1 MNQSIKCELLE
12 YIETTLKELRHYKD
26 LPTEIS
32 DLHHELFNQDY
43 YIIGYY
49 QAEQWLL
56 KHNITAFQ
64 GIEYVHDYEE
74 FHFGE
79 KRSYTNAEALVNMVV
94 YIKGEELLY
103 ELEEEIYV
111 K

>member
-1 MNQSIKCELLE
+1 MNNSIKEELSE
-12 YIETTLKELRHYKD
+12 YITERIKELKSYKE
-26 LPTEIS
+26 LESEIS
-32 DLHHELFNQDY
+32 EVHHELFNQDY

-49 QAEQWLL
+49 QAEQWM
-56 KHNITAFQ
+56 KQHNITAFQ
-64 GIEYVHDYEE
+64 GMEYVHNYES

-79 KRSYTNAEALVNMVV
+79 KRDYTNAEALVNMIV

-103 ELEEEIYV
+103 ELESEIYA

>member
-12 YIETTLKELRHYKD
+12 HIETTIKELRHYKE
-26 LPTEIS
+26 LPSEIS
-32 DLHHELFNQDY
+32 EVHHKLFNEYY

-49 QAEQWLL
+49 QAEQWML

-64 GIEYVHDYEE
+64 GIEYVHDYEYL
-74 FHFGE
+74 HFGE
-79 KRSYTNAEALVNMVV
+79 KRNYTDAEALVNMIV

-103 ELEEEIYV
+103 ELESEIYA

>member
-12 YIETTLKELRHYKD
+12 YMKTGIEEMRSYKELSSD
-26 LPTEIS
+26 IS
-32 DLHHELFNQDY
+32 EVHHKLFNEDY

-49 QAEQWLL
+49 QAEQWMLQ
-56 KHNITAFQ
+56 HNITAFK
-64 GIEYVHDYEE
+64 GIEYVHDYES

-79 KRSYTNAEALVNMVV
+79 KRDYTDAEALVNMIV

-103 ELEEEIYV
+103 ELESEIYA

>member
-12 YIETTLKELRHYKD
+12 YMKTEIEEMRRYKELSSD
-26 LPTEIS
+26 ISEI
-32 DLHHELFNQDY
+32 HHKLFNQDY

-49 QAEQWLL
+49 QAEQWMLQ
-56 KHNITAFQ
+56 HNITAFK
-64 GIEYVHDYEE
+64 GIEYVHDYES

-79 KRSYTNAEALVNMVV
+79 KRNYNDAEALVNMIV
-94 YIKGEELLY
+94 YIKGEELLH
-103 ELEEEIYV
+103 ELESEIYA